1 MSRVATEEHRERIAP
16 EDYLVV
22 ENVTVAPER
31 AEMQARLAEQ
41 QVAWLVA
48 SLAAARD
55 RLRDATA
62 SIQTELSVVRQ
73 ELRER
78 TEQAQLPERSA
89 DLEAELLAARQE
101 LVQGRER
108 LRRAEARAIE
118 VEAALAARDAELES
132 TPSTKSGV
140 KS

>member
-1 MSRVATEEHRERIAP
+1 MSRVATEERRERIAP
-16 EDYLVV
+16 RDYMVV
-22 ENVTVAPER
+22 EGVTVAAVNP
-31 AEMQARLAEQ
+31 EMQARLAEQ

-62 SIQTELSVVRQ
+62 SIQTELSVVRL
-73 ELRER
+73 EDV
-78 TEQAQLPERSA
+78 A
-89 DLEAELLAARQE
+89 DLQAELLAAREE
-101 LVQGRER
+101 LVQRRER

-118 VEAALAARDAELES
+118 VEAALAARDAALES

-140 KS
+140 NR

>member
-1 MSRVATEEHRERIAP
+1 MSRVATEERRERIAP
-16 EDYLVV
+16 RGLMVV
-22 ENVTVAPER
+22 EGVTVAAVNP
-31 AEMQARLAEQ
+31 EMQARLAEQ

-62 SIQTELSVVRQ
+62 SIQTELSVVRL
-73 ELRER
+73 EDV
-78 TEQAQLPERSA
+78 A
-89 DLEAELLAARQE
+89 DLQAELLAAREE
-101 LVQGRER
+101 LVQRRER

-118 VEAALAARDAELES
+118 VEAALAARDAALES

-140 KS
+140 NR